1 MDKRCFGE
9 YCALNNNCDHC
20 NELERYCKMWKNNML
35 NFRRKRNLALFM
47 CFVVLV
53 MWNFK
58 IGLDFL
64 KTNFNSFAVLNFSV
78 ILLFLSA
85 LGKSIKSRKKAM
97 KVYQAYMTSI
107 RKSKIKSSVQ
117 SEYKL

>member
-1 MDKRCFGE
+1 
-9 YCALNNNCDHC
+9 
-20 NELERYCKMWKNNML
+20 
-35 NFRRKRNLALFM
+35 M
-47 CFVVLV
+47 CFIVLV

-78 ILLFLSA
+78 IFLFLSA

-97 KVYQAYMTSI
+97 KVYQAHMTSI
-107 RKSKIKSSVQ
+107 RKSQIKSSVQ
-117 SEYKL
+117 PESKL